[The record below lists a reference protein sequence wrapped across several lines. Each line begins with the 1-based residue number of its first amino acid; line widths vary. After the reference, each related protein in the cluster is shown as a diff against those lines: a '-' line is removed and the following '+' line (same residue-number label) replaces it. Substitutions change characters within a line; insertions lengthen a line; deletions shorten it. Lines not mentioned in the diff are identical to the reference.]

1 MLLYGKMLPPDSRE
15 QQMDLLA
22 TTHCAGSDLAE
33 SSEGNFKDGGEGL
46 SPYPCVCNKGIRF
59 SFNIL
64 ISL

>member
-1 MLLYGKMLPPDSRE
+1 MLCKMLLYGKMLPPDSRE

-22 TTHCAGSDLAE
+22 ATHIA
-33 SSEGNFKDGGEGL
+33 GNFKDGGEGL